1 MALHPG
7 ARTTTWDRPPLGLA
21 RTETLLESARVS
33 PAAPEVRPLPE
44 NRADSSGWTPSPHPA
59 VTQVPPTT
67 LRELQPIPL
76 TRTVATGPS
85 QLQRLGTWS
94 QAPEALAAPW
104 PRMMAPPQRLGAT
117 ALPPAVPAQLQRAS
131 TTTGGHPVPLQRA
144 STVTGARAPVLSRA
158 CTLTLPSP
166 PALSVPTT
174 QQAQAIVLQRTG
186 TVTLA
191 ESTPGL
197 TAQPA
202 QLPAQ
207 PLQRAGTVT
216 MPETAG
222 TSASAAPV
230 RVLSPAPVTSIVSQA
245 TSACSVR
252 RMPTKEDLPEV
263 GRLLFQSML
272 GRLEAPEEEPPRQ
285 LRLVIGGLMGSGKST
300 ICRML
305 RHLLKGTW
313 INQDEFSSQKNAK
326 KAFLKAIAEAAADD
340 AVAVLL
346 VDKINTERQHRSGIV
361 QEMRKGRPGDIVY
374 VQIKHPD
381 DATDRWEN
389 TLSWCESRIAR
400 RGSGHRTLMAD
411 NPQLRSILQRTA
423 QAAEPL
429 SKEEA
434 RNFAATLRV
443 NMVQTSIVQVMKLLQ
458 DLDEV
463 GLLEPRFE
471 LASLLQEHRLL
482 QAQDAANRAE
492 WELAAA
498 ASKGK
503 GKGQK
508 DESPKG
514 PPPVWYWVVQLDE
527 VSSELLLKRWEQ
539 QEDYD
544 TAVASGIS
552 VAKEHHVTL
561 LYLGGGKDE
570 EVATRNPKLE
580 GPAHVAQLREEFKRR
595 AGEKVDLDVTSIVWE
610 EGRIAAASVA
620 LRGGIDQLCANVHP
634 HITLGT
640 AARVNAVKSNEVL
653 ARRAATLDL
662 QSGLQAWLQQLSL
675 AQYTERL
682 AAWCLQMGAASPEEL
697 AEFASDAAAAIETD
711 DPEAQA
717 RVAEVLKSAVER
729 PLQELRLANPL
740 QLTGVI
746 HGPDEGMGNRL
757 HRKVHDA
764 GVVGA
769 LLARG
774 LARTMGFA
782 KFRYAALPKFLDATG
797 ANICQDVGAEC
808 LVPVHLRSVMWSELW
823 SQSAGSCLHVLRIP
837 ETALLSA
844 ERRHMES
851 KKLCISNMA
860 ELRCHLLE
868 DEHRSRFGV
877 CVCPGWAKAVTVD
890 KRLLRAV
897 TSISVNDKD
906 LIVRKVAE
914 EGCWSTILQVTDL
927 DIPLA
932 TANGT
937 YLATA
942 AEYQGD
948 MVYQNSKGFLVSCE
962 HHEDTWQG
970 WILGLAG
977 HPLYVAESM
986 PAAHQEVPGSWR
998 VVPTWGKDP
1007 APSVTAVFTAAEATL
1022 LQLQKALA
1030 SAEDAAATG
1039 NFDDAQALL
1048 DAAQDDAEHLLDHA
1062 DNSGVAP
1069 ALQRL
1074 QCLRE
1079 SLPWRRAS
1087 ALRSQGVD
1095 ASDAEDWDGAR
1106 RLFETALRHI
1116 DSCESQESGNL
1127 RQELRKLLAQCP
1139 ERIVMS
1145 RLREAEKACDAQ
1157 QWRDCTSLL
1166 ESVQQHAKEAA
1177 AAGACTASL
1186 WEEQAKHLRLR
1197 SVLGQAK
1204 ELQCRGDEARGS
1216 TRASYESAA
1225 TCFVAALELLEP
1237 LQGTGG
1243 PASALLV
1250 ELKEAM
1256 EGLAVL
1262 AMGQVEAAL
1271 GEESLEAGIDMDGL
1285 LSFADRVLRHVKGS
1299 QVLRVELE
1307 ALQEA
1312 TAQAKISDLRT
1323 SGDAAVER
1331 GDWQEADACWAAAL
1345 QLIAESQVL
1354 PVVRLREELTTA
1366 RRFAAVTMAGSFLK
1380 QGDASRES
1388 GDVFS
1393 ADRLY
1398 SDALGVLPAED
1409 SAVAPLRCGL
1419 LLKRAEVLH
1428 QKWQHKDA
1436 LDDCVAVL
1444 NLGLERPRALHIAA
1458 EACRALYLREA
1469 EDPEL
1474 EGNVRSHWMDMAVHY
1489 LEEASATSEDP
1500 ALQRRLRAWRREVPP
1515 RPTPVP
1521 MPPFDWS
1528 TVPKNEKANYFGC
1541 VDRRAGFSEAKLQH
1555 IWEALRKESNGTHAA
1570 SISKATFVRALRH
1583 FSGDI
1588 EEDEAEALFHEANRD
1603 QDGLLTFDDFQ
1614 KIMQM
1619 DAAKP

>member
-1 MALHPG
+1 MYHRASGAELSALRFLSRDCGDGGMTWAMAV
-7 ARTTTWDRPPLGLA
+7 GLA
-21 RTETLLESARVS
+21 KLLGHRPEYPRLRVLELGAGPGLVALLLAARGHEVVATDGADCVLANLRKNTAEQSRISVRRLRWHVDDDLRHSLGAFDLLVGADLVHDATQCDALRAVLRAVRGASEVLLMERDRLGQGRRCAELLRGDGLDLELEPASATSAISATGDVIVDGQRNPPHLMSEMASALLIRLALPDLREKGRMANFEDRETLEVLCARLRTASAPVQRAVLEALPHV
-33 PAAPEVRPLPE
+33 AAPCSEPALGAVRAALKE
-44 NRADSSGWTPSPHPA
+44 RDTS
-59 VTQVPPTT
+59 VQVVAMAT
-67 LRELQPIPL
+67 LAALAPGHVEALK
-76 TRTVATGPS
+76 
-85 QLQRLGTWS
+85 
-94 QAPEALAAPW
+94 APEALAAPW

-131 TTTGGHPVPLQRA
+131 TTTGGHPVPQTLQRA

-346 VDKINTERQHRSGIV
+346 VDKISTERQHRSGIV

-746 HGPDEGMGNRL
+746 HG
-757 HRKVHDA
+757 
-764 GVVGA
+764 
-769 LLARG
+769 
-774 LARTMGFA
+774 
-782 KFRYAALPKFLDATG
+782 
-797 ANICQDVGAEC
+797 
-808 LVPVHLRSVMWSELW
+808 
-823 SQSAGSCLHVLRIP
+823 
-837 ETALLSA
+837 
-844 ERRHMES
+844 
-851 KKLCISNMA
+851 
-860 ELRCHLLE
+860 
-868 DEHRSRFGV
+868 
-877 CVCPGWAKAVTVD
+877 
-890 KRLLRAV
+890 
-897 TSISVNDKD
+897 
-906 LIVRKVAE
+906 
-914 EGCWSTILQVTDL
+914 
-927 DIPLA
+927 
-932 TANGT
+932 
-937 YLATA
+937 
-942 AEYQGD
+942 
-948 MVYQNSKGFLVSCE
+948 VS
-962 HHEDTWQG
+962 
-970 WILGLAG
+970 
-977 HPLYVAESM
+977 
-986 PAAHQEVPGSWR
+986 
-998 VVPTWGKDP
+998 
-1007 APSVTAVFTAAEATL
+1007 
-1022 LQLQKALA
+1022 
-1030 SAEDAAATG
+1030 
-1039 NFDDAQALL
+1039 
-1048 DAAQDDAEHLLDHA
+1048 
-1062 DNSGVAP
+1062 
-1069 ALQRL
+1069 
-1074 QCLRE
+1074 
-1079 SLPWRRAS
+1079 
-1087 ALRSQGVD
+1087 
-1095 ASDAEDWDGAR
+1095 
-1106 RLFETALRHI
+1106 
-1116 DSCESQESGNL
+1116 
-1127 RQELRKLLAQCP
+1127 
-1139 ERIVMS
+1139 
-1145 RLREAEKACDAQ
+1145 
-1157 QWRDCTSLL
+1157 
-1166 ESVQQHAKEAA
+1166 
-1177 AAGACTASL
+1177 
-1186 WEEQAKHLRLR
+1186 
-1197 SVLGQAK
+1197 
-1204 ELQCRGDEARGS
+1204 
-1216 TRASYESAA
+1216 
-1225 TCFVAALELLEP
+1225 
-1237 LQGTGG
+1237 
-1243 PASALLV
+1243 
-1250 ELKEAM
+1250 
-1256 EGLAVL
+1256 
-1262 AMGQVEAAL
+1262 
-1271 GEESLEAGIDMDGL
+1271 
-1285 LSFADRVLRHVKGS
+1285 
-1299 QVLRVELE
+1299 
-1307 ALQEA
+1307 
-1312 TAQAKISDLRT
+1312 
-1323 SGDAAVER
+1323 
-1331 GDWQEADACWAAAL
+1331 
-1345 QLIAESQVL
+1345 
-1354 PVVRLREELTTA
+1354 
-1366 RRFAAVTMAGSFLK
+1366 
-1380 QGDASRES
+1380 
-1388 GDVFS
+1388 
-1393 ADRLY
+1393 
-1398 SDALGVLPAED
+1398 
-1409 SAVAPLRCGL
+1409 
-1419 LLKRAEVLH
+1419 LKRH
-1428 QKWQHKDA
+1428 
-1436 LDDCVAVL
+1436 
-1444 NLGLERPRALHIAA
+1444 
-1458 EACRALYLREA
+1458 
-1469 EDPEL
+1469 
-1474 EGNVRSHWMDMAVHY
+1474 
-1489 LEEASATSEDP
+1489 
-1500 ALQRRLRAWRREVPP
+1500 
-1515 RPTPVP
+1515 
-1521 MPPFDWS
+1521 
-1528 TVPKNEKANYFGC
+1528 
-1541 VDRRAGFSEAKLQH
+1541 
-1555 IWEALRKESNGTHAA
+1555 
-1570 SISKATFVRALRH
+1570 
-1583 FSGDI
+1583 
-1588 EEDEAEALFHEANRD
+1588 
-1603 QDGLLTFDDFQ
+1603 
-1614 KIMQM
+1614 
-1619 DAAKP
+1619 

>member
-746 HGPDEGMGNRL
+746 HG
-757 HRKVHDA
+757 
-764 GVVGA
+764 
-769 LLARG
+769 
-774 LARTMGFA
+774 
-782 KFRYAALPKFLDATG
+782 
-797 ANICQDVGAEC
+797 
-808 LVPVHLRSVMWSELW
+808 
-823 SQSAGSCLHVLRIP
+823 
-837 ETALLSA
+837 
-844 ERRHMES
+844 
-851 KKLCISNMA
+851 
-860 ELRCHLLE
+860 
-868 DEHRSRFGV
+868 
-877 CVCPGWAKAVTVD
+877 
-890 KRLLRAV
+890 
-897 TSISVNDKD
+897 
-906 LIVRKVAE
+906 
-914 EGCWSTILQVTDL
+914 
-927 DIPLA
+927 
-932 TANGT
+932 
-937 YLATA
+937 
-942 AEYQGD
+942 
-948 MVYQNSKGFLVSCE
+948 VS
-962 HHEDTWQG
+962 
-970 WILGLAG
+970 
-977 HPLYVAESM
+977 
-986 PAAHQEVPGSWR
+986 
-998 VVPTWGKDP
+998 
-1007 APSVTAVFTAAEATL
+1007 
-1022 LQLQKALA
+1022 
-1030 SAEDAAATG
+1030 
-1039 NFDDAQALL
+1039 
-1048 DAAQDDAEHLLDHA
+1048 
-1062 DNSGVAP
+1062 
-1069 ALQRL
+1069 
-1074 QCLRE
+1074 
-1079 SLPWRRAS
+1079 
-1087 ALRSQGVD
+1087 
-1095 ASDAEDWDGAR
+1095 
-1106 RLFETALRHI
+1106 
-1116 DSCESQESGNL
+1116 
-1127 RQELRKLLAQCP
+1127 
-1139 ERIVMS
+1139 
-1145 RLREAEKACDAQ
+1145 
-1157 QWRDCTSLL
+1157 
-1166 ESVQQHAKEAA
+1166 
-1177 AAGACTASL
+1177 
-1186 WEEQAKHLRLR
+1186 
-1197 SVLGQAK
+1197 
-1204 ELQCRGDEARGS
+1204 
-1216 TRASYESAA
+1216 
-1225 TCFVAALELLEP
+1225 
-1237 LQGTGG
+1237 
-1243 PASALLV
+1243 
-1250 ELKEAM
+1250 
-1256 EGLAVL
+1256 
-1262 AMGQVEAAL
+1262 
-1271 GEESLEAGIDMDGL
+1271 
-1285 LSFADRVLRHVKGS
+1285 
-1299 QVLRVELE
+1299 
-1307 ALQEA
+1307 
-1312 TAQAKISDLRT
+1312 
-1323 SGDAAVER
+1323 
-1331 GDWQEADACWAAAL
+1331 
-1345 QLIAESQVL
+1345 
-1354 PVVRLREELTTA
+1354 
-1366 RRFAAVTMAGSFLK
+1366 
-1380 QGDASRES
+1380 
-1388 GDVFS
+1388 
-1393 ADRLY
+1393 
-1398 SDALGVLPAED
+1398 
-1409 SAVAPLRCGL
+1409 
-1419 LLKRAEVLH
+1419 LKRH
-1428 QKWQHKDA
+1428 
-1436 LDDCVAVL
+1436 
-1444 NLGLERPRALHIAA
+1444 
-1458 EACRALYLREA
+1458 
-1469 EDPEL
+1469 
-1474 EGNVRSHWMDMAVHY
+1474 
-1489 LEEASATSEDP
+1489 
-1500 ALQRRLRAWRREVPP
+1500 
-1515 RPTPVP
+1515 
-1521 MPPFDWS
+1521 
-1528 TVPKNEKANYFGC
+1528 
-1541 VDRRAGFSEAKLQH
+1541 
-1555 IWEALRKESNGTHAA
+1555 
-1570 SISKATFVRALRH
+1570 
-1583 FSGDI
+1583 
-1588 EEDEAEALFHEANRD
+1588 
-1603 QDGLLTFDDFQ
+1603 
-1614 KIMQM
+1614 
-1619 DAAKP
+1619 

>member
-1 MALHPG
+1 MLSHKGAFSGERLKDGCFDNLKIAWGQSPTTRQEVDGFVSMPSMSDQKALIAFLDWKGTGRLDVSELATVAAVQLPLHARAMDNFIRENFQVDGDGNITVEELEQKVLPYIGEHFESITNAKEEEKKKAAKLRCDFLLMRLDSAVGGTIVASSTQSKWVQAALDELSQCVAQGDPIAVAVVSRLMTHPEPEVRSKAAQLLPKIVTKGDPQAFESLSAALGNDSSQVRELVVESVPSRLQCMCAWRLLLALLHAAKSAVPRGCFNSGRLVFCRSEGAAEAPAPASQESLAGPEALRSSGQTLVVEIAVKDRHLAERLLSGDWESLEAKRRLQLKGPACLQPFDEAGNRVLQISFPSFGRWANWKISEKHAKDCGDGGMTWAMAVGLAKLLGQRPEYPRLRVLELGAGPGLVALLLAARGHEVVATDGADCVLANLRRNAAEQNRIGVRRLRWHVEDDLRHSLGAFDLLVGADLVHDATQCDALRAVLRAVRGASEVLLMERDRLGQGRRCAELMRGDGLDLELEPASSTSAATGDVIVDGQRNPPHLLSEMASALLIRLALPDLREKGRMANFEDSETLEVLCARLRTASAPVQRAVLEALPHVAAPCSEPALGAVRAALKGLAAQPNTGLMALHPG

-59 VTQVPPTT
+59 GTQVPPTT

-94 QAPEALAAPW
+94 QAPEAAAAPW
-104 PRMMAPPQRLGAT
+104 PRMMAPQRLGAT
-117 ALPPAVPAQLQRAS
+117 GLPPAVPAQPLQRAS
-131 TTTGGHPVPLQRA
+131 TTTGGHPAVPQPLQRA
-144 STVTGARAPVLSRA
+144 STTNTGARAPVVLSRA
-158 CTLTLPSP
+158 CTLTLPRP
-166 PALSVPTT
+166 PALNVPAT
-174 QQAQAIVLQRTG
+174 QARPIVLQRTG

-216 MPETAG
+216 MPETAEK
-222 TSASAAPV
+222 SASAAPM
-230 RVLSPAPVTSIVSQA
+230 RVFSPAPVTSIVSQA
-245 TSACSVR
+245 TSASSVR

-305 RHLLKGTW
+305 RHLLQGTW

-527 VSSELLLKRWEQ
+527 ASSELLLKRWEQ

-682 AAWCLQMGAASPEEL
+682 GAWCLQMGAASPEEL

-711 DPEAQA
+711 DPEAQG

-746 HGPDEGMGNRL
+746 HG
-757 HRKVHDA
+757 
-764 GVVGA
+764 
-769 LLARG
+769 
-774 LARTMGFA
+774 
-782 KFRYAALPKFLDATG
+782 
-797 ANICQDVGAEC
+797 
-808 LVPVHLRSVMWSELW
+808 
-823 SQSAGSCLHVLRIP
+823 
-837 ETALLSA
+837 
-844 ERRHMES
+844 
-851 KKLCISNMA
+851 
-860 ELRCHLLE
+860 
-868 DEHRSRFGV
+868 
-877 CVCPGWAKAVTVD
+877 
-890 KRLLRAV
+890 
-897 TSISVNDKD
+897 
-906 LIVRKVAE
+906 
-914 EGCWSTILQVTDL
+914 
-927 DIPLA
+927 
-932 TANGT
+932 
-937 YLATA
+937 
-942 AEYQGD
+942 
-948 MVYQNSKGFLVSCE
+948 VS
-962 HHEDTWQG
+962 
-970 WILGLAG
+970 
-977 HPLYVAESM
+977 
-986 PAAHQEVPGSWR
+986 
-998 VVPTWGKDP
+998 
-1007 APSVTAVFTAAEATL
+1007 
-1022 LQLQKALA
+1022 
-1030 SAEDAAATG
+1030 
-1039 NFDDAQALL
+1039 
-1048 DAAQDDAEHLLDHA
+1048 
-1062 DNSGVAP
+1062 
-1069 ALQRL
+1069 
-1074 QCLRE
+1074 
-1079 SLPWRRAS
+1079 
-1087 ALRSQGVD
+1087 
-1095 ASDAEDWDGAR
+1095 
-1106 RLFETALRHI
+1106 
-1116 DSCESQESGNL
+1116 
-1127 RQELRKLLAQCP
+1127 
-1139 ERIVMS
+1139 
-1145 RLREAEKACDAQ
+1145 
-1157 QWRDCTSLL
+1157 
-1166 ESVQQHAKEAA
+1166 
-1177 AAGACTASL
+1177 
-1186 WEEQAKHLRLR
+1186 
-1197 SVLGQAK
+1197 
-1204 ELQCRGDEARGS
+1204 
-1216 TRASYESAA
+1216 
-1225 TCFVAALELLEP
+1225 
-1237 LQGTGG
+1237 
-1243 PASALLV
+1243 
-1250 ELKEAM
+1250 
-1256 EGLAVL
+1256 
-1262 AMGQVEAAL
+1262 
-1271 GEESLEAGIDMDGL
+1271 
-1285 LSFADRVLRHVKGS
+1285 
-1299 QVLRVELE
+1299 
-1307 ALQEA
+1307 
-1312 TAQAKISDLRT
+1312 
-1323 SGDAAVER
+1323 
-1331 GDWQEADACWAAAL
+1331 
-1345 QLIAESQVL
+1345 
-1354 PVVRLREELTTA
+1354 
-1366 RRFAAVTMAGSFLK
+1366 
-1380 QGDASRES
+1380 
-1388 GDVFS
+1388 
-1393 ADRLY
+1393 
-1398 SDALGVLPAED
+1398 
-1409 SAVAPLRCGL
+1409 
-1419 LLKRAEVLH
+1419 LKRH
-1428 QKWQHKDA
+1428 
-1436 LDDCVAVL
+1436 
-1444 NLGLERPRALHIAA
+1444 
-1458 EACRALYLREA
+1458 
-1469 EDPEL
+1469 
-1474 EGNVRSHWMDMAVHY
+1474 
-1489 LEEASATSEDP
+1489 
-1500 ALQRRLRAWRREVPP
+1500 
-1515 RPTPVP
+1515 
-1521 MPPFDWS
+1521 
-1528 TVPKNEKANYFGC
+1528 
-1541 VDRRAGFSEAKLQH
+1541 
-1555 IWEALRKESNGTHAA
+1555 
-1570 SISKATFVRALRH
+1570 
-1583 FSGDI
+1583 
-1588 EEDEAEALFHEANRD
+1588 
-1603 QDGLLTFDDFQ
+1603 
-1614 KIMQM
+1614 
-1619 DAAKP
+1619 

>member
-1 MALHPG
+1 MS
-7 ARTTTWDRPPLGLA
+7 RLA
-21 RTETLLESARVS
+21 RGR
-33 PAAPEVRPLPE
+33 
-44 NRADSSGWTPSPHPA
+44 
-59 VTQVPPTT
+59 
-67 LRELQPIPL
+67 
-76 TRTVATGPS
+76 
-85 QLQRLGTWS
+85 
-94 QAPEALAAPW
+94 
-104 PRMMAPPQRLGAT
+104 
-117 ALPPAVPAQLQRAS
+117 
-131 TTTGGHPVPLQRA
+131 
-144 STVTGARAPVLSRA
+144 
-158 CTLTLPSP
+158 
-166 PALSVPTT
+166 
-174 QQAQAIVLQRTG
+174 
-186 TVTLA
+186 
-191 ESTPGL
+191 
-197 TAQPA
+197 
-202 QLPAQ
+202 
-207 PLQRAGTVT
+207 
-216 MPETAG
+216 
-222 TSASAAPV
+222 SAAPV
-230 RVLSPAPVTSIVSQA
+230 VHGA
-245 TSACSVR
+245 
-252 RMPTKEDLPEV
+252 
-263 GRLLFQSML
+263 G
-272 GRLEAPEEEPPRQ
+272 
-285 LRLVIGGLMGSGKST
+285 
-300 ICRML
+300 
-305 RHLLKGTW
+305 
-313 INQDEFSSQKNAK
+313 
-326 KAFLKAIAEAAADD
+326 
-340 AVAVLL
+340 
-346 VDKINTERQHRSGIV
+346 
-361 QEMRKGRPGDIVY
+361 
-374 VQIKHPD
+374 
-381 DATDRWEN
+381 
-389 TLSWCESRIAR
+389 
-400 RGSGHRTLMAD
+400 
-411 NPQLRSILQRTA
+411 
-423 QAAEPL
+423 
-429 SKEEA
+429 
-434 RNFAATLRV
+434 
-443 NMVQTSIVQVMKLLQ
+443 
-458 DLDEV
+458 
-463 GLLEPRFE
+463 
-471 LASLLQEHRLL
+471 
-482 QAQDAANRAE
+482 
-492 WELAAA
+492 
-498 ASKGK
+498 
-503 GKGQK
+503 
-508 DESPKG
+508 
-514 PPPVWYWVVQLDE
+514 
-527 VSSELLLKRWEQ
+527 WEQ
-539 QEDYD
+539 
-544 TAVASGIS
+544 
-552 VAKEHHVTL
+552 
-561 LYLGGGKDE
+561 
-570 EVATRNPKLE
+570 
-580 GPAHVAQLREEFKRR
+580 
-595 AGEKVDLDVTSIVWE
+595 
-610 EGRIAAASVA
+610 
-620 LRGGIDQLCANVHP
+620 
-634 HITLGT
+634 
-640 AARVNAVKSNEVL
+640 
-653 ARRAATLDL
+653 
-662 QSGLQAWLQQLSL
+662 
-675 AQYTERL
+675 
-682 AAWCLQMGAASPEEL
+682 
-697 AEFASDAAAAIETD
+697 
-711 DPEAQA
+711 
-717 RVAEVLKSAVER
+717 
-729 PLQELRLANPL
+729 
-740 QLTGVI
+740 
-746 HGPDEGMGNRL
+746 
-757 HRKVHDA
+757 
-764 GVVGA
+764 
-769 LLARG
+769 
-774 LARTMGFA
+774 
-782 KFRYAALPKFLDATG
+782 
-797 ANICQDVGAEC
+797 
-808 LVPVHLRSVMWSELW
+808 
-823 SQSAGSCLHVLRIP
+823 
-837 ETALLSA
+837 
-844 ERRHMES
+844 
-851 KKLCISNMA
+851 
-860 ELRCHLLE
+860 
-868 DEHRSRFGV
+868 
-877 CVCPGWAKAVTVD
+877 
-890 KRLLRAV
+890 
-897 TSISVNDKD
+897 
-906 LIVRKVAE
+906 
-914 EGCWSTILQVTDL
+914 
-927 DIPLA
+927 
-932 TANGT
+932 ANGT

-977 HPLYVAESM
+977 HPLYVAESV

-1116 DSCESQESGNL
+1116 DSCEPQESGNL

-1225 TCFVAALELLEP
+1225 TCYMAALDLLEP

-1243 PASALLV
+1243 GPASALLA

-1271 GEESLEAGIDMDGL
+1271 GEESLEAGVDMDGL

-1409 SAVAPLRCGL
+1409 FAVAPLRCGL

-1541 VDRRAGFSEAKLQH
+1541 VDRRAGFSEAELQH

-1588 EEDEAEALFHEANRD
+1588 EEDEAEALFHEADRD